1 MTTSLTR
8 CDDDESDDGAAT
20 GLLVLRADD
29 PGEPALSRLFA
40 ALDERGFRRGHL
52 VGPVLAVTA
61 PRGDLQTL
69 ERYVEASGAGSRPSN
84 ADDALLD
91 AMAPVERFAW
101 DEGAETF

>member
-1 MTTSLTR
+1 M
-8 CDDDESDDGAAT
+8 AT
-20 GLLVLRADD
+20 ALLMLRTDD
-29 PGEPALSRLFA
+29 PGEPALSLLFA

-69 ERYVEASGAGSRPSN
+69 ERYVEESGTGSRPSD
-84 ADDALLD
+84 ADAVLLD
-91 AMAPVERFAW
+91 ALEPVERFAW